1 MGRHSLSTLTL
12 IVSLMSSV
20 CSAFAQQR
28 QRQCN
33 DGTISDCYLD
43 ERRLLDMKMINN
55 VERQNKTIQS
65 NNEYTDAKI

>member
-33 DGTISDCYLD
+33 DGTVSDCYLD
-43 ERRLLDMKMINN
+43 ERRLLDMKMK
-55 VERQNKTIQS
+55 RQNKTIQS
-65 NNEYTDAKI
+65 DNEYTDAKI

>member
-33 DGTISDCYLD
+33 DGTVSDCYLD
-43 ERRLLDMKMINN
+43 ERRLLDMKMK
-55 VERQNKTIQS
+55 RQHKTIQS
-65 NNEYTDAKI
+65 DNEYTDAKI